1 MCNKGYNLIN
11 KNKYTHREKILDES
25 NTHVHSQG
33 KCSLHTKSQKSW
45 FFFQIN
51 STSKTHSTIK
61 KCSKELP
68 YPSTPISEG
77 NSSKWK
83 KSIIQL
89 PQSNFTEANT
99 SKPKSNFPN
108 KPSNKPISSST
119 TKILAKI
126 PKTTKLKNHGI
137 TQQTRT
143 QTNQPHYKTS
153 KTRQIKPPN
162 PKKKKKKRL
171 KTKKEQNPLY
181 QSIKH

>member
-1 MCNKGYNLIN
+1 MLKRTSI
-11 KNKYTHREKILDES
+11 S
-25 NTHVHSQG
+25 
-33 KCSLHTKSQKSW
+33 
-45 FFFQIN
+45 IN
-51 STSKTHSTIK
+51 SHFRRQLKQM
-61 KCSKELP
+61 
-68 YPSTPISEG
+68 
-77 NSSKWK
+77 K

-137 TQQTRT
+137 TQQLELKPISHTT
-143 QTNQPHYKTS
+143 KP
-153 KTRQIKPPN
+153 QIHTKLN
-162 PKKKKKKRL
+162 HQLPKKKGL

-181 QSIKH
+181 RSIKH

>member
-1 MCNKGYNLIN
+1 MLK
-11 KNKYTHREKILDES
+11 R
-25 NTHVHSQG
+25 
-33 KCSLHTKSQKSW
+33 
-45 FFFQIN
+45 
-51 STSKTHSTIK
+51 TSISVN
-61 KCSKELP
+61 
-68 YPSTPISEG
+68 PISEM
-77 NSSKWK
+77 K

-108 KPSNKPISSST
+108 KASNKTISSST

-153 KTRQIKPPN
+153 NTRQIKPSNHP
-162 PKKKKKKRL
+162 PPPIKKGL
-171 KTKKEQNPLY
+171 KQRKSKILCTSQ
-181 QSIKH
+181 

>member
-1 MCNKGYNLIN
+1 MLKRTSI
-11 KNKYTHREKILDES
+11 S
-25 NTHVHSQG
+25 
-33 KCSLHTKSQKSW
+33 
-45 FFFQIN
+45 IN
-51 STSKTHSTIK
+51 SHFRRQLKQM
-61 KCSKELP
+61 
-68 YPSTPISEG
+68 
-77 NSSKWK
+77 K

-137 TQQTRT
+137 TQQART

-153 KTRQIKPPN
+153 NTHQIKPPN
-162 PKKKKKKRL
+162 PKKGGAKNKERAKSSVPVNKTL
-171 KTKKEQNPLY
+171 KQNKET
-181 QSIKH
+181 